1 MAVFS
6 KFAAKWRVKICFSG
20 GCMFVWLIIVANY
33 ATTRPRDK
41 SGINMDEIMGSRLFI
56 GLGANLTPDGY
67 ASPREGCVA
76 AVSALADEGV
86 HLSALSHW
94 YESAPVPISDQP
106 WYLNAVAEATTE
118 LDASSTLAALHYIE
132 RRFGRVRTERNA
144 ARVLDLDLLD
154 FAGMVSDASYLA
166 LPHPRLHE
174 RAFVLLPLGEL
185 CPDWV
190 HPVSGIAIQD
200 LIAMIPANQQIRLA
214 G

>member
-1 MAVFS
+1 
-6 KFAAKWRVKICFSG
+6 
-20 GCMFVWLIIVANY
+20 MFVWLIIAANY
-33 ATTRPRDK
+33 ANKRLSDN
-41 SGINMDEIMGSRLFI
+41 SDINMDEIMSSRLFI

-67 ASPREGCVA
+67 ASPREGCTA
-76 AVSALADEGV
+76 ALSALAEEGV
-86 HLSALSHW
+86 HLSALSNW
-94 YESAPVPISDQP
+94 YESAPVPISNQP

-118 LDASSTLAALHYIE
+118 LNAASALAALHHIE
-132 RRFGRVRTERNA
+132 WRFGRVRTERNA

-154 FAGMVSDASYLA
+154 FAGVVIDGNDLE

-190 HPVSGIAIQD
+190 HPVNGIAIQD
-200 LIAMIPANQQIRLA
+200 LIAMIPSDQKIRLA

>member
-1 MAVFS
+1 
-6 KFAAKWRVKICFSG
+6 
-20 GCMFVWLIIVANY
+20 MFVWMIIVANC
-33 ATTRPRDK
+33 ATFRSIGN
-41 SGINMDEIMGSRLFI
+41 SGINMDEIMGFRLFI

-154 FAGMVSDASYLA
+154 FAGMVSDGSYLA

-200 LIAMIPANQQIRLA
+200 LIAMIPADQQIRLA

>member
-1 MAVFS
+1 
-6 KFAAKWRVKICFSG
+6 
-20 GCMFVWLIIVANY
+20 MFVRMIIVTNY
-33 ATTRPRDK
+33 ATTRSGDD
-41 SGINMDEIMGSRLFI
+41 SGINMDENMGSQLFI

-67 ASPREGCVA
+67 ASPREGCIA

-86 HLSALSHW
+86 HLSELSHW
-94 YESAPVPISDQP
+94 YESAPVPLSDQP

-118 LDASSTLAALHYIE
+118 LNAASALAALHSIE
-132 RRFGRVRTERNA
+132 RRFGRIRTERNA

-154 FAGMVSDASYLA
+154 FAGIVSDASDLA

-190 HPVSGIAIQD
+190 HPLSGIAIQD
-200 LIAMIPANQQIRLA
+200 LIAMIPADQQIRLA

>member
-1 MAVFS
+1 
-6 KFAAKWRVKICFSG
+6 
-20 GCMFVWLIIVANY
+20 MFVWLIILANH
-33 ATTRPRDK
+33 AITHSGDDDGMDMDK
-41 SGINMDEIMGSRLFI
+41 IMGSRLFI

-86 HLSALSHW
+86 HLSALSQW

-118 LDASSTLAALHYIE
+118 LDAASTLAALHRIE

-154 FAGMVSDASYLA
+154 FAGMVSGSSNLA
-166 LPHPRLHE
+166 LPHPRMHE

-185 CPDWV
+185 RPDWV

-200 LIAMIPANQQIRLA
+200 LIAMIPAGQQIRLA

>member
-1 MAVFS
+1 
-6 KFAAKWRVKICFSG
+6 
-20 GCMFVWLIIVANY
+20 MFVWLIIVANY
-33 ATTRPRDK
+33 ATARPRDK

-67 ASPREGCVA
+67 TSPREGCVA

-118 LDASSTLAALHYIE
+118 LDASSTLAALHNIE

>member
-1 MAVFS
+1 
-6 KFAAKWRVKICFSG
+6 
-20 GCMFVWLIIVANY
+20 MFVWLIIVANY
-33 ATTRPRDK
+33 ANTRPRDK

-76 AVSALADEGV
+76 AVSALADAGV

-106 WYLNAVAEATTE
+106 WYLNAVAEATTQ

-190 HPVSGIAIQD
+190 HPLSGIAIQD

>member
-1 MAVFS
+1 
-6 KFAAKWRVKICFSG
+6 
-20 GCMFVWLIIVANY
+20 MFVRMIIVANY
-33 ATTRPRDK
+33 ATTRSSDN
-41 SGINMDEIMGSRLFI
+41 SGINMDEKMGSRLFI

-76 AVSALADEGV
+76 ALSALADEGV

-94 YESAPVPISDQP
+94 YESAPVPISNQP

-118 LDASSTLAALHYIE
+118 LNAASTLAALHNIE

-154 FAGMVSDASYLA
+154 FAGTVSDASDLA

-200 LIAMIPANQQIRLA
+200 LIAMIPADQQIRLA

>member
-1 MAVFS
+1 
-6 KFAAKWRVKICFSG
+6 
-20 GCMFVWLIIVANY
+20 MFVWMIIMTNY
-33 ATTRPRDK
+33 AINRPSDN
-41 SGINMDEIMGSRLFI
+41 SGINLDETMGSRLFI

-67 ASPREGCVA
+67 ASPREGCIA

-86 HLSALSHW
+86 HLSALSRW
-94 YESAPVPISDQP
+94 YESAPVPMSDQP
-106 WYLNAVAEATTE
+106 WYLNAVAEAATE
-118 LDASSTLAALHYIE
+118 LDAASTLAALHHIE
-132 RRFGRVRTERNA
+132 RRFGRVRIERNA

-154 FAGMVSDASYLA
+154 FAGMVVGYSNLA

-200 LIAMIPANQQIRLA
+200 LIALIPADQQIRLA